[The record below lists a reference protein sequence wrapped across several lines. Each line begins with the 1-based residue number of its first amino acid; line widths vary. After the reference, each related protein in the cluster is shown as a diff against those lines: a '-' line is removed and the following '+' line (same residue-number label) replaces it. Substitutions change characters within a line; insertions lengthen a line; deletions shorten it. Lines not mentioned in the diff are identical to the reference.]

1 MFDRSYRLR
10 QVLEENEKDY
20 KKLIDITNQK
30 WDAYE
35 QSIGSVYL
43 QAEMNDQSRFILIL
57 IIVRISFCK
66 QTLFTIIKIMTE
78 KDNEVPIIGYYEEK
92 FKDIE

>member
-1 MFDRSYRLR
+1 MSRSQQEYWKSSQAAERGNYDVEKVLEQVEKGLKKKEDFTKMFDRSYRLR

-43 QAEMNDQSRFILIL
+43 QAEMNDQSRLIL
-57 IIVRISFCK
+57 
-66 QTLFTIIKIMTE
+66 
-78 KDNEVPIIGYYEEK
+78 
-92 FKDIE
+92 